1 MGDSGEEDGSVASS
15 RCNAALRKQLP
26 DVGGDGGHQTDLL
39 PLLVFAEG
47 IPLFSGGETALRAEA
62 DLLER
67 HVLRGLGETRF
78 YPLRILQ
85 LAVFGGDQPE
95 DHLLVAGTNKA
106 QRREIPGAV
115 VVVLQ
120 EEGIDINAAKQH
132 LGNLSTRA

>member
-95 DHLLVAGTNKA
+95 DHLLVAGD
-106 QRREIPGAV
+106 E
-115 VVVLQ
+115 
-120 EEGIDINAAKQH
+120 
-132 LGNLSTRA
+132 

>member
-78 YPLRILQ
+78 TPCG
-85 LAVFGGDQPE
+85 FSSSPF
-95 DHLLVAGTNKA
+95 LVVISPRTTCCG
-106 QRREIPGAV
+106 RDE
-115 VVVLQ
+115 
-120 EEGIDINAAKQH
+120 
-132 LGNLSTRA
+132 